1 MCLLLLHE
9 KNLPRELWAV
19 GLQSACHVINRL
31 PPWPRKASSPF
42 EVLYHRKPNVS
53 YFLFFGSVC
62 YVNVSKNNQTKLDPR
77 ASVVFLLVMI
87 LTGKDGDVWIHK
99 QRRLRFLVMW
109 CLMNCHLGKL
119 KARLILN
126 LFSENVA
133 SSERGS
139 NISSSGENIHEAET
153 SDAVLRRS
161 LRQRKQPDYL
171 GDYEVQMNHSSVL
184 SCFFIKDTCDG
195 EPKSYNEAKR
205 ISEWEEAMKE

>member
-1 MCLLLLHE
+1 MVFD
-9 KNLPRELWAV
+9 EL
-19 GLQSACHVINRL
+19 
-31 PPWPRKASSPF
+31 SSWQA
-42 EVLYHRKPNVS
+42 E
-53 YFLFFGSVC
+53 
-62 YVNVSKNNQTKLDPR
+62 
-77 ASVVFLLVMI
+77 
-87 LTGKDGDVWIHK
+87 GKVD
-99 QRRLRFLVMW
+99 LEP
-109 CLMNCHLGKL
+109 
-119 KARLILN
+119 
-126 LFSENVA
+126 FSENVA

-205 ISEWEEAMKE
+205 ISEWEEAIKE